1 MTKLTYTAKI
11 DVKSKA
17 PNGVAFNV
25 TGTAQ
30 RDGPTSGLVWSM
42 WLAILHCLTELA
54 DNDLNGQL
62 EAKFADP
69 SFGKPGSLRFTLEIP
84 STHPYGPPSFLFFMS
99 PSRSAMLT
107 KIRRAGMTLTQSWNT
122 ANILNTKLELDNSI
136 AKGLKAEALTVR
148 SHPHSMLC

>member
-1 MTKLTYTAKI
+1 
-11 DVKSKA
+11 
-17 PNGVAFNV
+17 
-25 TGTAQ
+25 
-30 RDGPTSGLVWSM
+30 M

-54 DNDLNGQL
+54 DLDLNGQL

-84 STHPYGPPSFLFFMS
+84 STHPYGPPSFLLFMS

-148 SHPHSMLC
+148 SHPHSMFC